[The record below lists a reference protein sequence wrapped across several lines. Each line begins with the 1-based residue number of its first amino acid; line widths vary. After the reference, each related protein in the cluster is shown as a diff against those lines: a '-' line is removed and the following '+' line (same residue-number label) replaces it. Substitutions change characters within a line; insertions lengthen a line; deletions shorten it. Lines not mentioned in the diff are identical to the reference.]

1 MIRLNEYKT
10 YSKTWGFYVILSW
23 RFTNPEEGPQIFPV
37 EFMRF
42 EENQGKGC
50 VDAVA
55 LQVMAEQQKKLQACQ
70 VVKTQ
75 MSCI

>member
-1 MIRLNEYKT
+1 
-10 YSKTWGFYVILSW
+10 
-23 RFTNPEEGPQIFPV
+23 
-37 EFMRF
+37 MRF
-42 EENQGKGC
+42 EETQGKGC